1 MRKREIIKKNT
12 ELQKSLFA
20 QFIVIYGIMCGMAAV
35 SYLAVFSQGET
46 PKASDLQ
53 SIFVN
58 AFVPTTITVFATALF
73 EYDFVRID
81 KTVSAIFILLTVTMS
96 LLYVAFV
103 YLEML
108 HGPTIITWISALAA
122 SIVTF
127 LSFNYLRGK
136 VKGLNQTQAKKNP
149 LVSDG
154 SISAIRRK

>member
-35 SYLAVFSQGET
+35 SYLAVFSQGEP

-81 KTVSAIFILLTVTMS
+81 KTVSAFFILLTVTMS

-103 YLEML
+103 YLEILQGSTM
-108 HGPTIITWISALAA
+108 ITWISALAA

-127 LSFNYLRGK
+127 LSFNYLRSK
-136 VKGLNQTQAKKNP
+136 VKGLNQTQVKKNP